1 MNLFL
6 KLKNSKRLMHYKSLF
21 IEYLNFL
28 NDIVYFLPL
37 IFLKDSRKINLVTAA
52 DHTFFDSLVQ
62 LIKNSIEN
70 DYYEKI
76 IIYDLGLSIEQINH
90 LRQKYK
96 FIVIKKFKFSD
107 YPRFVLERDEFN
119 KLGSYAWK
127 SIILCEEIKKTEN
140 LVLWM
145 DSANLYKGNI
155 KNLKKI
161 ILFRGMYSPISN
173 GTINDWTYS
182 TTLKSMKVNEK
193 IKTKRNLTGGLIGVD
208 PKNQHIV
215 EFLNNWKSACLKPNL
230 IKPEGSTR
238 ENHRQDQSL
247 LSILFYQNFSKIY
260 FFKTKRISGIKVNQN
275 PNQKF
280 YILDNDSFTSVK
292 KDWMKN
298 YSSITTN
305 TVFDAKYIFLF
316 SYDDINKIPKK
327 VINKVKNIFIFIE
340 HKKDLVKTE
349 SLHEERY
356 IFIYSKNL
364 KLNNLSVEK
373 NYLILTEDLQNSLEK
388 IRAMLQ
394 TYI

>member
-6 KLKNSKRLMHYKSLF
+6 KLRNSQRLKHYKSLLL
-21 IEYLNFL
+21 EYTNYL
-28 NDIVYFLPL
+28 NDILYFLPL
-37 IFLKDSRKINLVTAA
+37 IFRKDDREINLVTAS
-52 DHTFFDSLVQ
+52 DYTFFDSLVQ

-70 DYYEKI
+70 NYYEKI

-90 LRQKYK
+90 LRQKYE
-96 FIVIKKFKFSD
+96 FIIIKKFKFSD
-107 YPRFVLERDEFN
+107 YPRFVSERDEFN

-127 SIILCEEIKKTEN
+127 SIILYEEVKKTEN

-161 ILFRGMYSPISN
+161 ILFRGMYSPYSN

-182 TTLKSMKVNEK
+182 TTLKLMKVNEQ

-230 IKPEGSTR
+230 IEPEGSTR

-280 YILDNDSFTSVK
+280 YILDNDSFSSFK

-364 KLNNLSVEK
+364 ELNNLSGEK
-373 NYLILTEDLQNSLEK
+373 NYLILTKDLQNSLEK